1 MRFSFQAKSNYI
13 KEVNILSTNIKID
26 SWGNEKV
33 TYIVLQSDLRIE
45 PSEITLSFIIKKGF
59 YLSKFMSVNF
69 SPKFLILKKHF

>member
-1 MRFSFQAKSNYI
+1 MRFSYQAKSNYI

-45 PSEITLSFIIKKGF
+45 PSEITLKKKKKKGF